1 MLAWLPKIL
10 DIFDARQVKSV
21 TKETRLMTPRF
32 LELRNSLPLQVAI
45 AIAKTAALLIRG
57 MISLFVQLP
66 VTPSPRR
73 PAFHPPH
80 LLWWQLDR

>member
-1 MLAWLPKIL
+1 
-10 DIFDARQVKSV
+10 
-21 TKETRLMTPRF
+21 MTPRF

-73 PAFHPPH
+73 PAFHTPH